1 MPGLCRAAPDADTLI
16 ETFLHK
22 RMTSTF
28 HSEEMMAVAAT
39 GRLFHNSRRCLHCA
53 MPGVCA
59 ADEDVIWDCIIVGA
73 GVAGLQ
79 CARALSDASPGVK
92 LLVLEA
98 GDRLGGRV
106 RQCEHFIPGTKVSAI
121 SLHA

>member
-1 MPGLCRAAPDADTLI
+1 
-16 ETFLHK
+16 
-22 RMTSTF
+22 
-28 HSEEMMAVAAT
+28 
-39 GRLFHNSRRCLHCA
+39 

-59 ADEDVIWDCIIVGA
+59 ADADVIWDCIIVGA

-106 RQCEHFIPGTKVSAI
+106 RQCERFIPGTKVSAHN
-121 SLHA
+121 LHA